1 MNPTPPATSV
11 NVLDLLVDAVCVVDA
26 EGRYVF
32 VSAAFERV
40 FGYAPHE
47 VIGHRMI
54 ELVHPDDRE
63 RTMQV
68 VAEIMSGQYQLHF
81 ENRYVR
87 KDGRTAHIVWSAR
100 WSPEDKMRVA
110 VARDVTERKRT
121 ESLQAAV
128 YAISEAAY
136 AVDVASQRN
145 AEGDP
150 VGLFARIHEIVGQL
164 LPASNFSVALF
175 DAERHLLRYPYHV
188 DTRQQ
193 ATSTPPAP
201 RPLGDDALCAEVVR
215 TGQTLLVT
223 PASVGQLPARLA
235 DALPKGVLYWL
246 GVPLHAQQGSSLG
259 ALVLQG
265 YTEEACYTESDKE
278 LLQYVSTQ
286 VASAVERNQMHARL
300 QHMAQYDQLTQL
312 PNRQLFHDRLG
323 TGLARAKREHSQLAL
338 LFLDLDGFKQ
348 VNDSFGHATGDL
360 LLQAVAARLRGCVRE
375 VDTVARLGGDEFVL
389 LLNST
394 QAAVCARMVGEK
406 ILAAFRRPFD
416 LAGQGVDVRPSIGV
430 ALYPADGTEAQVLL
444 AHADQA
450 MYLCK
455 KNGGN
460 QFGGATEA
468 QPWGA
473 VG

>member
-32 VSAAFERV
+32 VSAAFERI

-47 VIGHRMI
+47 VIGRRMI
-54 ELVHPDDRE
+54 ELVHPADRE

-136 AVDVASQRN
+136 AVDVASQLN

-150 VGLFARIHEIVGQL
+150 VGLFARIHEIVGRL

-175 DAERHLLRYPYHV
+175 DAERHVLRYPYHV

-193 ATSTPPAP
+193 ATSMPPAP
-201 RPLGDDALCAEVVR
+201 RPLSDDVLCAEVIR
-215 TGQTLLVT
+215 SGQTLLVT
-223 PASVGQLPARLA
+223 PASVGGLPARLA
-235 DALPKGVLYWL
+235 NALPRGVIYWL
-246 GVPLHAQQGSSLG
+246 GVPLHAQQGSLG
-259 ALVLQG
+259 LLVLQG

-312 PNRQLFHDRLG
+312 PNRQLFHDRLR
-323 TGLARAKREHSQLAL
+323 TGLARARREHSQLAL

-348 VNDSFGHATGDL
+348 VNDSFGHARGDL
-360 LLQAVAARLRGCVRE
+360 LLQAVAARLCACVRA
-375 VDTVARLGGDEFVL
+375 VDTVARLGAVQQQHEFIAA
-389 LLNST
+389 
-394 QAAVCARMVGEK
+394 QAAVCASMVGEK

-430 ALYPADGTEAQVLL
+430 ALYPADGAEAQVLL

-460 QFGGATEA
+460 RFGGVTEA

-473 VG
+473 GV